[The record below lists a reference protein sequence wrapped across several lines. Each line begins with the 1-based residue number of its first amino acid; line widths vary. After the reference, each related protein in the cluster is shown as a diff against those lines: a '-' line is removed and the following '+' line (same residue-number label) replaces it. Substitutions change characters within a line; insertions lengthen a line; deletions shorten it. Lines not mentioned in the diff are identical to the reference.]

1 MTKAP
6 KITPSTTLPGEFSIS
21 RVLEAP
27 RDLVWQAHSKAE
39 HLAHWWGPK
48 GCKLEVKS
56 LEFRP
61 GGIFHYAMHYSTRAA
76 MWGRFF
82 YREVEPEARIV
93 WLNSF
98 SNEGGGITRAPFSAD
113 CPLEMLNT
121 MTLTSEG
128 GKTRLALHSRPFGAT
143 PAEVQYFTDLKPSLD
158 QGFGGTYD
166 QLDAF
171 LKSHT
176 AK

>member
-1 MTKAP
+1 M
-6 KITPSTTLPGEFSIS
+6 PSAQNKSPVVTSEFSIE
-21 RVLEAP
+21 RVFDAP
-27 RDLVWQAHSKAE
+27 RDLVWQAHSQVE
-39 HLAHWWGPK
+39 HLAQWWGPK

-61 GGIFHYAMHYSTRAA
+61 GGLFHYAMRYSTGAE

-82 YREVEPEARIV
+82 YREIDQLERIV

-98 SNEGGGITRAPFSAD
+98 ANEGGGITRAPFSAD

-128 GKTRLALHSRPFGAT
+128 RHDAPRAQFPPLWRNASRSTILHRSQA
-143 PAEVQYFTDLKPSLD
+143 
-158 QGFGGTYD
+158 
-166 QLDAF
+166 
-171 LKSHT
+171 
-176 AK
+176 